1 MPRARFLST
10 AHTGFRYSC
19 PIIDS
24 APMKLSIVIP
34 VYNERNTLEEI
45 IRRVEAVDLSKQIIA
60 VDDHSTDG
68 SEEMLEQ
75 MQQQGRLVLC
85 KHEINRGKG
94 AALKTGFARATGELV
109 VVQDADLEYDPADYR
124 KLMEPIVRGDA
135 DVVIG
140 SRFIG
145 GESHR
150 VLYYWHS
157 VGNAIITTASNMFTN
172 LNLTD
177 IECCYKMFRREVI
190 QSIEIEENRF
200 GFEPEIVA
208 KVARKGC
215 RVFEVG
221 VSYSGRTY
229 REGKKINWK
238 DGLRAIYCVVRYN
251 VLA

>member
-1 MPRARFLST
+1 
-10 AHTGFRYSC
+10 
-19 PIIDS
+19 
-24 APMKLSIVIP
+24 MKLSIVIP
-34 VYNERNTLEEI
+34 VYNELNTLEEI
-45 IRRVEAVDLSKQIIA
+45 IRRVEAVDLFKEIIA
-60 VDDHSTDG
+60 VDDCSTDG
-68 SEEMLEQ
+68 SVEILEQ

-85 KHEINRGKG
+85 KHESNQGKG
-94 AALKTGFARATGELV
+94 AALKTGFTRATGELV
-109 VVQDADLEYDPADYR
+109 VVQDADLEYDPTDYHR
-124 KLMEPIVRGDA
+124 LMQPIVRGDA

-150 VLYYWHS
+150 VLYFWHS

-177 IECCYKMFRREVI
+177 IECCYKIFRREVI
-190 QSIEIEENRF
+190 QSIDIEEKRF

-215 RVFEVG
+215 RIYEVG

-229 REGKKINWK
+229 KEGKKINWK
-238 DGLRAIYCVVRYN
+238 DGVRAMYCIVRYN
-251 VLA
+251 LFS